1 MERLKKPLP
10 LYPFLFVLWSV
21 SEATLWA
28 RLTEIRASYWR
39 LWVVVPLVFAVLLAA
54 LYWKARDRRR
64 AAFAAFVAMI
74 PLLAFGRFYEVAER
88 LVGSA
93 PSGAAMALGVAM
105 CGLYVV
111 AGVMYLRRERRSL
124 PVVSQFLD
132 VVTLTLLLVTCY
144 LQVSRN
150 YGYLRPLIEVPPRAA
165 QQGSAAVR
173 PPDIYYIIIDGYAR
187 SDVLRD
193 QYGYDNAALTAA
205 LEEQG
210 FYVAAESR
218 CNYIQTALSVASS
231 LNMRYLDDLAGALG
245 PTSAD
250 RRPLSYLIQH
260 SAVRQFL
267 EGQGY
272 ATVALPSAV
281 VWADLRDADYYRPLP
296 TAGLTLPEG
305 RLLDITVLRLVRG
318 LVPEVDRLARE
329 WTYAQQRSDVFAAL
343 DALPEAA
350 RALPGRPKFVFAHI
364 TSPHPPFVLDAEGR
378 PLTPTYPFR
387 LGDADH
393 NPLGPAAYAAGYT
406 GQVAYLD
413 RTLPEVLRAIVA
425 ASEVPPII
433 VVQADHGPGQRLS
446 WSEPTDEGL
455 AERLPILNAIL
466 LPGGAGPLYP
476 RITPVNTFRVV
487 LDLTFGTGLGLLE
500 DRGFYS
506 PWSNPYDLTP
516 AG

>member
-1 MERLKKPLP
+1 MQRLRKPLP

-39 LWVVVPLVFAVLLAA
+39 VWVVVPLVFAVLLAA

-74 PLLAFGRFYEVAER
+74 PLLAFGRFYDVAAS
-88 LVGSA
+88 LVGPA
-93 PSGAAMALGVAM
+93 PSWATMALGVAM

-124 PVVSQFLD
+124 PVVGQFLD
-132 VVTLTLLLVTCY
+132 VVTLTLFLVTCY

-150 YGYLRPLIEVPPRAA
+150 YGYLRPRIEVPPRPA

-193 QYGYDNAALTAA
+193 QFGYDNAGLMAA

-218 CNYIQTALSVASS
+218 CNYIQTALSIASS
-231 LNMRYLDDLAGALG
+231 LNMRYLDDLADALG

-250 RRPLSYLIQH
+250 RRPLSYLIQR

-281 VWADLRDADYYRPLP
+281 VWADLRDADYYRSLP
-296 TAGLTLPEG
+296 AAGLTLPEG
-305 RLLDITVLRLVRG
+305 RLLDLSLLSLGKLTVPG
-318 LVPEVDRLARE
+318 FGRLARE
-329 WTYAQQRSDVFAAL
+329 WTYAQHRSDVLAAL
-343 DALPEAA
+343 DALPEVAEA
-350 RALPGRPKFVFAHI
+350 FPGRPKFVFAHI

-413 RTLPEVLRAIVA
+413 RALPGVLRAIVA
-425 ASEVPPII
+425 GLEVPPII
-433 VVQADHGPGQRLS
+433 VVQADHGRGRASVGASPPTTGRLS
-446 WSEPTDEGL
+446 ACPS
-455 AERLPILNAIL
+455 
-466 LPGGAGPLYP
+466 
-476 RITPVNTFRVV
+476 
-487 LDLTFGTGLGLLE
+487 
-500 DRGFYS
+500 
-506 PWSNPYDLTP
+506 
-516 AG
+516 